1 MHHPSN
7 TVYDPT
13 LRVYNTHPVYGYQQ
27 MMPVYQ
33 PIQRKEIQVQLKN
46 QDQWKYL
53 HESEGGNEMLLNING
68 KPLFPKIECD
78 VQNLDAFKTYDVG
91 IKMVRC
97 NPKQFVHDRNA
108 GKWIPDED
116 SDVVPDKESNEVF
129 VSQSG
134 ENLMRSGI
142 NFGHVKIYND
152 KILKA
157 NEVPSV
163 PKNLKKE
170 ISCKVNIRC
179 LYVPV
184 MTIYEN
190 DRNTIVHRFQFEETQ
205 FMAVTEYKNK
215 VVKQFKIQNIKFVP
229 GKYRKAPGSEQ
240 GEKLEEAP
248 VVPAKRNRKR
258 AAKVPVA
265 DSKKFK
271 GCQDA
276 SSGSPVN
283 WASTSSGPGQN
294 PSESPQSSSE
304 AGSTNTSTSSKFS
317 RPSLSPP
324 MPPQVSTS
332 SGAPQNHFQYG
343 YDFSS
348 TSSSSPE
355 SLNRFSTSPPM
366 PFDENQDPMALQ
378 YFPDPIVNYSNPMD
392 TMTPSTSNAKYS
404 NPMGTNCF
412 GNEYNTF
419 YPIQMN
425 DFDFNAAPNPYPFD
439 FNNDYKF

>member
-1 MHHPSN
+1 MHNTFQMHHPSN

-13 LRVYNTHPVYGYQQ
+13 LRVHDIHPVYGYQQ

-33 PIQRKEIQVQLKN
+33 PIQRKEIQIQLKN

-53 HESEGGNEMLLNING
+53 HESKGGNEMLLNING
-68 KPLFPKIECD
+68 KPLFPKIQCD
-78 VQNLDAFKTYDVG
+78 VQNLDASKDYDIG

-97 NPKQFVHDRNA
+97 NPKQFVHDKNA
-108 GKWIPDED
+108 GKWIPDEK

-129 VSQSG
+129 IRESG
-134 ENLMRSGI
+134 AYLMGRGI
-142 NFGHVKIYND
+142 DFGNVKIYND
-152 KILKA
+152 KILKS
-157 NEVPSV
+157 NEIPSV

-179 LYVPV
+179 LYIPV

-215 VVKQFKIQNIKFVP
+215 VVKQFKIHNNKSVP
-229 GKYRKAPGSEQ
+229 GRYRKAPAVSEQ
-240 GEKLEEAP
+240 GEKSEEAP
-248 VVPAKRNRKR
+248 SKRNRKR
-258 AAKVPVA
+258 AAKVPVT

-271 GCQDA
+271 GSPDA
-276 SSGSPVN
+276 STGSPVN
-283 WASTSSGPGQN
+283 SMASTYSRPIQNASG
-294 PSESPQSSSE
+294 SPNGSHSLD
-304 AGSTNTSTSSKFS
+304 STNSSISSNVPRSSMYPLTAEK
-317 RPSLSPP
+317 
-324 MPPQVSTS
+324 MPPSTS
-332 SGAPQNHFQYG
+332 SGAAKNYFEYG

-366 PFDENQDPMALQ
+366 TFDENQDPM
-378 YFPDPIVNYSNPMD
+378 VNYSNLMA
-392 TMTPSTSNAKYS
+392 PSTSNAKYS
-404 NPMGTNCF
+404 NPMDTNSF
-412 GNEYNTF
+412 GNECNNF
-419 YPIQMN
+419 YPT

-439 FNNDYKF
+439 FNNDYKL

>member
-1 MHHPSN
+1 MSNNFQMQHPSN
-7 TVYDPT
+7 TVYDQS
-13 LRVYNTHPVYGYQQ
+13 LRVHNTHPVYGYQQ
-27 MMPVYQ
+27 MMPFYQ

-53 HESEGGNEMLLNING
+53 HESAGGNEMLLNING
-68 KPLFPKIECD
+68 KPLFPKIQCD
-78 VQNLDAFKTYDVG
+78 VQNLDSFKTYDVG
-91 IKMVRC
+91 IKMVRR
-97 NPKQFVHDRNA
+97 NPKQFVHDRNS
-108 GKWIPDED
+108 GKWIPDEN

-129 VSQSG
+129 ISQSG
-134 ENLMRSGI
+134 ANLMKNGI

-240 GEKLEEAP
+240 GEKLEGG
-248 VVPAKRNRKR
+248 PAKRNRKR
-258 AAKVPVA
+258 SAKVPNT

-271 GCQDA
+271 ESLDV

-283 WASTSSGPGQN
+283 WASTASGPSQN
-294 PSESPQSSSE
+294 AIGSSQSLN
-304 AGSTNTSTSSKFS
+304 STNTSNSSKIS

-324 MPPQVSTS
+324 MPPQASTS
-332 SGAPQNHFQYG
+332 SGAPQNQFQYG
-343 YDFSS
+343 YEFSS

-355 SLNRFSTSPPM
+355 SLNRFSTSPSM
-366 PFDENQDPMALQ
+366 EFKENQDPMALQ
-378 YFPDPIVNYSNPMD
+378 YFPDPMVNYSNPMD
-392 TMTPSTSNAKYS
+392 T
-404 NPMGTNCF
+404 NCF
-412 GNEYNTF
+412 GYEYNNF
-419 YPIQMN
+419 YPMN
-425 DFDFNAAPNPYPFD
+425 EFDFNAAPNPYPFD